1 MRYYRIR
8 DEVGN
13 THLTVENDPGILVSL
28 TDLNEEV
35 KGFEDLLK
43 VHYIGGQPIDDVT
56 RNILSQGNPR
66 SFSLLDLENWS
77 KDDSNK
83 GRIIRPIDPDEVW
96 AGGIGNYSVPDELV
110 EKMPDFTKKAY
121 ENERPPILYNGG
133 STRLVGPFD
142 NIGIRS
148 DTSTVAEGELVLV
161 IYKGE
166 LVAYST
172 GNEVAGGLMG
182 ETIWWMVPS
191 KVFKGCA
198 SLGPCIVT
206 PESLTSPT
214 DRSMELTINRKG
226 QIVGKSSNTT
236 AHRRAPEDIIRW
248 VTDHDSP
255 PDLMVIYTGGCVAD
269 GPLEAGDLVKISLEG
284 IGSVENTVEIV

>member
-8 DEVGN
+8 DEGGN
-13 THLTVENDPGILVSL
+13 THLTVEVDSGTLVSL
-28 TDLNEEV
+28 TELNDEV
-35 KGFEDLLK
+35 TGFEDLLK
-43 VHYIGGQPIDDVT
+43 VHYVGGQPIDDIT
-56 RNILSQGNPR
+56 RNLLSQGSPR
-66 SFSLLDLENWS
+66 SFNLRDLENWS
-77 KDDSNK
+77 KNNSNK

-96 AGGIGNYSVPDELV
+96 AGGIGNYAVPDELV
-110 EKMPDFTKKAY
+110 EKMPDFTKIAY
-121 ENERPPILYNGG
+121 ESERPPIMYKGG

-161 IYKGE
+161 LYKGE

-206 PESLTSPT
+206 PESLPGPT
-214 DRSMELTINRKG
+214 DRSMELTIDRKG
-226 QIVGKSSNTT
+226 QVVGKSSNTT
-236 AHRRAPEDIIRW
+236 AHRRAPEDIIKW
-248 VTDHDSP
+248 VTDHDNP
-255 PDLMVIYTGGCVAD
+255 PDLVVIYTGGCVAD
-269 GPLEAGDLVKISLEG
+269 GPLQAGDLVKISLEG
-284 IGSVENTVEIV
+284 IGAVENTVEIV